1 MKKVVILACFVVLIA
16 AQPVEE
22 SQEDL
27 VIQILYFDSLLSL
40 QYLTVYAIYFRMKTP
55 LFSEP

>member
-27 VIQILYFDSLLSL
+27 VIQILYFDSLLSHFN
-40 QYLTVYAIYFRMKTP
+40 T
-55 LFSEP
+55 